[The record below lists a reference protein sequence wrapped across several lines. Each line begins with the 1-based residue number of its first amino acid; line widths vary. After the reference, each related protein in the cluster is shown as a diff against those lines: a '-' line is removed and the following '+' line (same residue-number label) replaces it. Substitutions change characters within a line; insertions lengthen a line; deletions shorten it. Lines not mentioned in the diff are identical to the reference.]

1 MIETPTISHPPTHCT
16 GTTELALILAQ
27 AENELRTLTSGQL
40 DGIIDREGKTYLLHP
55 AQEHLRQNESRLQA
69 VIESAADGIMVIDR
83 GGKIISQSRAA
94 LRMLGH
100 ERETRLGESLF
111 EFIHPDDLS
120 RAYSAFFNV
129 IEEIRL
135 AATVE
140 FRHRQWN
147 GSYRTLE
154 ATFSK
159 LREVSAA
166 SVVLICRD
174 LTRRQEV
181 PAEAARREAEL
192 VAALQGK
199 VRFLAM
205 LSLRMSQ
212 LIVLLNLDELQ
223 EDERFAEARA
233 VIEVIRRNVELQ
245 SRLLEEL
252 MESTKAAHHNV
263 RLHME
268 SIDAHEFVRTE

>member
-1 MIETPTISHPPTHCT
+1 MIETPAGSHPPAHCA
-16 GTTELALILAQ
+16 GTTELALRLAQ
-27 AENELRTLTSGQL
+27 AENEFRTLTSGQL

-83 GGKIISQSRAA
+83 GGKIISQSRAL

-100 ERETRLGESLF
+100 EREIQVGGSLF
-111 EFIHPDDLS
+111 KFIHLDDLF

-129 IEEIRL
+129 IEEFSA

-140 FRHRQWN
+140 FRYRQWD

-159 LREVSAA
+159 LREVSSA
-166 SVVLICRD
+166 SVVLICRN
-174 LTRRQEV
+174 LTWRQEAQ
-181 PAEAARREAEL
+181 AEAARKEAEL

-205 LSLRMSQ
+205 LSHELR
-212 LIVLLNLDELQ
+212 

-252 MESTKAAHHNV
+252 KESAKAAHHKV

-268 SIDAHEFVRTE
+268 SIDAHEAVRTE

>member
-1 MIETPTISHPPTHCT
+1 MIETPAISHPPTHCA
-16 GTTELALILAQ
+16 GTTELALPLAK

-94 LRMLGH
+94 LRMLGR
-100 ERETRLGESLF
+100 EREPRVGESLF
-111 EFIHPDDLS
+111 KFIHLDDLF
-120 RAYSAFFNV
+120 RVYCAFFNV
-129 IEEIRL
+129 IEEFSA

-140 FRHRQWN
+140 FRHRQWD

-159 LREVSAA
+159 LRGASPA

-174 LTRRQEV
+174 LRWRREAQ
-181 PAEAARREAEL
+181 AEAARREAEL
-192 VAALQGK
+192 IAALQVK
-199 VRFLAM
+199 VSFLAM
-205 LSLRMSQ
+205 LSRELR
-212 LIVLLNLDELQ
+212 
-223 EDERFAEARA
+223 EDEHFAEARA
-233 VIEVIRRNVELQ
+233 VTEGIRRNVELQ

-252 MESTKAAHHNV
+252 MDFTKVGHHKV
-263 RLHME
+263 RLQME
-268 SIDAHEFVRTE
+268 SLDVHEAVRTE